1 VLRKACVFRR
11 LRQLLLLLLLL
22 EMRLLVL
29 ETWHLAAECLPLR
42 GMRGKVTMLTMLRI
56 RVGIIVKEG

>member
-11 LRQLLLLLLLL
+11 LRQLLLL

>member
-11 LRQLLLLLLLL
+11 LRQLLLLLL
-22 EMRLLVL
+22 EMRLLML
-29 ETWHLAAECLPLR
+29 ETWHLVAECLPLR

>member
-11 LRQLLLLLLLL
+11 LRQLLLLLL
-22 EMRLLVL
+22 EMRLLML